1 MNELILVGVIVLIL
15 GGVIGLLLNGSRW
28 PPDVPWQD
36 AREEARELHEAAK
49 AAKKTEDEIQIDQ
62 HIVDVIRDG
71 LNEQMRADLN
81 GGSAPGP
88 ASEAKAKSAVTKCK
102 VCGRPLREHRSVKA
116 GFGPV
121 CKRRYEA
128 ETITPTDT

>member
-1 MNELILVGVIVLIL
+1 MNELILYGVIVLIL
-15 GGVIGLLLNGSRW
+15 GVICTLVMGGSRW

-36 AREEARELHEAAK
+36 AREEARELHD
-49 AAKKTEDEIQIDQ
+49 AAKKTEDEIQVDQ
-62 HIVDVIRDG
+62 HIVDVIQDG
-71 LNEQMRADLN
+71 RNEQMRAELN

-88 ASEAKAKSAVTKCK
+88 ASEAKPKSAVTKCK